1 MLVKQF
7 KMKSALH
14 LQTIINNGHKIEEEV
29 KSQLNTSSIF
39 SIGPLHGNPLSPQS
53 QSHQD

>member
-29 KSQLNTSSIF
+29 KAQLNTSSIF